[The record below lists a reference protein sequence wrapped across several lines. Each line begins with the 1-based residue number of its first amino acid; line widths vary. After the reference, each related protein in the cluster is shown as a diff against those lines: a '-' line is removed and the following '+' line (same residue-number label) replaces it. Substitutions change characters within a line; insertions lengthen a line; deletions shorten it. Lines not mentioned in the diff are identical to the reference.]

1 MERRAL
7 PLLILGSRDPSV
19 GVAGTSKVA
28 GVSSS
33 LSDRGRGALLT
44 GEVGVTVVT
53 GGMGEQ
59 VEVGVKEGGNSFSPG
74 LLGEGRREQ
83 GDKARLACSFSIRAE
98 FLLVLAGCR
107 DGEMGFS
114 SSTCPCAVVLGR
126 CRVRGGRLLTGL
138 LLPSVPVGKG
148 GA

>member
-28 GVSSS
+28 GVSSL

-59 VEVGVKEGGNSFSPG
+59 VEVKGGGNSLSPG

-114 SSTCPCAVVLGR
+114 SSTCPCAVVLGS

>member
-7 PLLILGSRDPSV
+7 PLLILGSKDPSV

-28 GVSSS
+28 GVSSL
-33 LSDRGRGALLT
+33 LSDRRRGALLT
-44 GEVGVTVVT
+44 GVVGVT

-59 VEVGVKEGGNSFSPG
+59 VEVKEGGNSLSPG

-114 SSTCPCAVVLGR
+114 SSTSPCAVVLGS

-138 LLPSVPVGKG
+138 LFPSVPVGKG